1 MIPVELKTDDGEV
14 VEGASIEYLGQN
26 TENLH
31 VLMLIRLR
39 KGDVETMKLA
49 CEHCFPPNSGWKA
62 INIQTLIRDYGG
74 WNYSLSFEII
84 GVDTKVNSAESFLKA
99 QAARIARR
107 FFTSKEYLA
116 GA

>member
-14 VEGASIEYLGQN
+14 VQGASIEYLGQN

-49 CEHCFPPNSGWKA
+49 CEHCFPPNSTWKTE
-62 INIQTLIRDYGG
+62 NMQTLDGG
-74 WNYSLSFEII
+74 WNYSLFIEIT
-84 GVDTKVNSAESFLKA
+84 GVDIKVNTADSFLKA